1 MTGQGKQ
8 AWLIGASTG
17 MGLEVARQ
25 LVDAGWRVTLSAR
38 NEERLLSAAEPLG
51 AQAVALD
58 ITDVEQV
65 RRAAAQ
71 VFGADR
77 IDVVMVNAGDYE
89 PMPIEAFDAALFERL
104 NAVNYLGPVNV
115 LDAVLPLMRDQNGGE
130 ILLNA
135 SAAGLRGLPRSAPYS
150 APKAATIHLAEALRP
165 EAARWGIRLRIINP
179 GFVKSR
185 LTAKNRFTMPGLM
198 EPAAAAQRIVSAIG
212 RSTFEIS
219 FPRRLIWPLKLLRCL
234 PYGLYFRIIE
244 RRVLST

>member
-1 MTGQGKQ
+1 MAESSRL
-8 AWLIGASTG
+8 AWLIGASAG

-25 LVDAGWRVTLSAR
+25 LVEAGWQVVLSAR
-38 NEERLLSAAEPLG
+38 NKERLANAAEPLG
-51 AQAVALD
+51 ARTLALD

-65 RRAAAQ
+65 RRAAAD
-71 VFGADR
+71 VFAQQRVDM
-77 IDVVMVNAGDYE
+77 VLVNAGDYE

-115 LDAVLPLMRDQNGGE
+115 LDAVLPLMRSQGGGE

-165 EAARWGIRLRIINP
+165 EAARWGIKLRIINP

-185 LTAKNRFTMPGLM
+185 LTAKNEFTMPGLM
-198 EPAAAAQRIVSAIG
+198 EPAEAAKRIVSAIG
-212 RSTFEIS
+212 DSQFEIS

-244 RRVLST
+244 RQVLST